1 MSSAGVP
8 GATDDAPAGAA
19 GDQRTPVD
27 PSPVDPSPVDSS
39 PVDSSPVDQP
49 PVDQPPRPSLRSR
62 VENAIAAPLRRRS
75 LTWRLVA
82 VLLVLMIT
90 ALTLSNVAT
99 SVLMRRYLTDR
110 AVQELK
116 VASAPV
122 ADRGLQ
128 AASAGEALPSTYAI
142 VFYFPT
148 TGSQYSAPG
157 TPADARF
164 RPDVPIIGVTDPRA
178 EDNEIF
184 QLPSRG
190 AGGPQWLAIAGTMR
204 ERSTG
209 TQVGTYVV
217 ATSLAGID
225 QTVNRM
231 RLLSTVIGLCV
242 TGASVLIGWLGFR
255 RAFRPLRAIEDTA
268 SAIAAGDLTR
278 RVPQRAANDE
288 VGSLARSLNA
298 MLAQVE
304 TSFRVRAA
312 SEARMRQFVTDA
324 SHELRTPLATVRG
337 YAELYRQGAV
347 ASPEATAGAMRR
359 IEDEATRMAGLV
371 EDLLTLAR
379 MDNRRPMEL
388 ASVDLTVLAGDAVQD
403 ARARQT
409 DRAIRLVGLDETG
422 LAPAVMRGDEARLRQ
437 VVTNL
442 LANALTHTPDGSPV
456 EIAVGSAG
464 ERVRLEVR
472 DHGAGIPAQDA
483 PRVFE
488 RFFRKDPARG
498 RQEQGGHGLGLA
510 IVAAIV
516 EAHGG
521 RVGVAPTRGG
531 GATFVVD
538 LPRSAPTVPVVPPV
552 PSGPSGPAGPTPS
565 APPGGSEP

>member
-1 MSSAGVP
+1 MTQSGTPGVTADEQEPSAAT
-8 GATDDAPAGAA
+8 GAGNADNA
-19 GDQRTPVD
+19 D
-27 PSPVDPSPVDSS
+27 PSGESTDP
-39 PVDSSPVDQP
+39 
-49 PVDQPPRPSLRSR
+49 PSAPKVRRRLGDR
-62 VENAIAAPLRRRS
+62 IATPLRKRT

-90 ALTLSNVAT
+90 ALTMSNLTT
-99 SVLMRRYLTDR
+99 SALMRRYLMDR
-110 AVQELK
+110 TAQELQ
-116 VASAPV
+116 VASGPV
-122 ADRGLQ
+122 ASRSLG
-128 AASAGEALPSTYAI
+128 SNSNSNTTPSTYAI
-142 VFYFPT
+142 VFYDPT
-148 TGSQYSAPG
+148 SGLQYSVGPSDG
-157 TPADARF
+157 RF
-164 RPDVPIIGVTDPRA
+164 QPKVPVIALTDSRA
-178 EDNEIF
+178 TDSEVF
-184 QLPSRG
+184 QLPSSQS
-190 AGGPQWLAIAGTMR
+190 GGPMWLAKAGVVT
-204 ERSTG
+204 ERNTG
-209 TQVGTYVV
+209 MQVGTYVV

-225 QTVNRM
+225 QTVSRM
-231 RLLSTVIGLCV
+231 MLLSTVLGLCV

-288 VGSLARSLNA
+288 VASLARSLNA

-304 TSFRVRAA
+304 SSFHMRAA

-337 YAELYRQGAV
+337 YAELYRQGAA

-359 IEDEATRMAGLV
+359 IEDEATRMSGLV

-379 MDNRRPMEL
+379 LDNRRPMQL

-403 ARARQT
+403 ARARQA
-409 DRAIRLVGLDETG
+409 DRTIRLVGLDKTG

-442 LANALTHTPDGSPV
+442 LANALTHTPSGSPV
-456 EIAVGSAG
+456 EVAVGSAG
-464 ERVRLEVR
+464 ERVRIEVR
-472 DHGAGIPAQDA
+472 DHGKGIPTQDA

-498 RQEQGGHGLGLA
+498 RQQQGGHGLGLA

-521 RVGVAPTRGG
+521 RVGVAPTPGG

-538 LPRSAPTVPVVPPV
+538 LPRSAPAAPA
-552 PSGPSGPAGPTPS
+552 PSTPPAGI
-565 APPGGSEP
+565 EL